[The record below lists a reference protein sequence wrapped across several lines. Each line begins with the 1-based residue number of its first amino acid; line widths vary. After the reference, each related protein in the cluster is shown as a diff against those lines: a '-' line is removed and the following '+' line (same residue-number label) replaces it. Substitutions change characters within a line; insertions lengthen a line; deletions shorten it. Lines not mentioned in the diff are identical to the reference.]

1 MLDDAQGWVVDGN
14 YERKLGTLVLDR
26 AELVVW
32 LDLPLVTKLRRLAVR
47 TGGRIV
53 RREQLWNGNRESL
66 RGALWGRESLFAWM
80 VRSHFRD
87 RRECPALLGG
97 REVVRLR
104 TAAEADAWLGRFRE
118 RP

>member
-66 RGALWGRESLFAWM
+66 RSALWGRESLFAWM
-80 VRSHFRD
+80 VRTHFRD
-87 RRECPALLGG
+87 RRDWPSLLEG

-104 TAAEADAWLGRFRE
+104 SAAEAREWLSRRGE